1 MSSAGLRHCEVPGLW
16 QGEDKAAVGGN
27 LCCPEL
33 PALTAPL
40 RPAGFSDELQRQ
52 VRFVLLRPLQ
62 VGLSLS
68 QVCPGGAR
76 LAGRAFPV
84 VIWERG
90 LPRAWATPGATPV
103 TLQHPSLISPCK
115 KETNVPCS
123 GGAGWLAGRSLKGDL
138 PSHPFTCSSGVLAA
152 RQAGRELPAA
162 SRSRSQCCPT
172 GRLQGQASA

>member
-1 MSSAGLRHCEVPGLW
+1 MPQAGATSTGGCSTAGQGEWQEGQTPTLVPRALPCPGAHRRGMSSAGPRHGEVPGLW

-40 RPAGFSDELQRQ
+40 CPAGFSDELQRQ

-76 LAGRAFPV
+76 LAGRVCPV

-123 GGAGWLAGRSLKGDL
+123 GGAGWQEG
-138 PSHPFTCSSGVLAA
+138 H
-152 RQAGRELPAA
+152 
-162 SRSRSQCCPT
+162 
-172 GRLQGQASA
+172 